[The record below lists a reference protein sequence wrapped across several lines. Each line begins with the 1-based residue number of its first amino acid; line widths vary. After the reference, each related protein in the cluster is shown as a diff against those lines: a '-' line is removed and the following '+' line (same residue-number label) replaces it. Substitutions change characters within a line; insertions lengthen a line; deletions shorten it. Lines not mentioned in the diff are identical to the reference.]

1 MKKYIQDYVFENL
14 EQAMIE
20 SGLKYNYIAKYLGMH
35 VVTLNNKR
43 IGYIRFK
50 DDEKLMLKK
59 LLRYE
64 GSLDELFYS
73 DFDTTHPKPK
83 NKR

>member
-1 MKKYIQDYVFENL
+1 MKKIVQDYVFENL
-14 EQAMIE
+14 EAAIAE
-20 SGLKYNYIAKYLGMH
+20 SGLKLNYIAKHLDMH

-50 DDEKLMLKK
+50 DYEKRKLME

-64 GSLDELFYS
+64 GTIDELFYS
-73 DFDTTHPKPK
+73 DFDTSVPKPK